1 MGAIDL
7 PSNVRAAV
15 DTTANIGAWW
25 AVAGGWAIDMW
36 LGRQT
41 RDHHDIEV
49 AVLRDDRIVIW
60 EQLHDRFE
68 LTCID
73 PPDSGWRAWGPDELV
88 AGPAFQGQACG
99 PDATFD
105 LFFETASDGR
115 WIFRRDARITRPLG
129 QITVEACGLPIIR
142 PEVQL
147 LYMAKSSEPKNELD
161 FANVAPTLA
170 SNSRAWLSDVL
181 RIVHPEHRWIESLD
195 R

>member
-1 MGAIDL
+1 MASRFELRPRRGSRYVREFASPRRHGSLTSENGTMGAIDL

-115 WIFRRDARITRPLG
+115 WIFRR
-129 QITVEACGLPIIR
+129 
-142 PEVQL
+142 
-147 LYMAKSSEPKNELD
+147 
-161 FANVAPTLA
+161 
-170 SNSRAWLSDVL
+170 
-181 RIVHPEHRWIESLD
+181 
-195 R
+195 